1 MAISQQ
7 KLPKKIDIM
16 GVEYSIVVRD
26 LSKETEEEI
35 SKAVGLDDSIEYS
48 IQGLC
53 EYNDARISISDKLK
67 NKDVVFSVL
76 YHEVVHALMFALG
89 MNTEDEHTVQALSQG
104 LLQVCKA
111 NGWLK

>member
-1 MAISQQ
+1 MATTRV

-16 GVEYSIVVRD
+16 GVEYEIVVRD

-35 SKAVGLDDSIEYS
+35 SKVADLDSSIEYS

-53 EYNDARISISDKLK
+53 EYNIGRISISDKLQ
-67 NKDVVFSVL
+67 NKDVIYSVL
-76 YHEVVHALMFALG
+76 YHEVVHALFFALG
-89 MNTEDEHTVQALSQG
+89 MNTEDEQAVQAVSQG
-104 LLQVCKA
+104 LLQITKA